1 MKNLFS
7 YKDFVNEKFE
17 QVNEAKKANPV
28 NLFKKDVKNIIEGLF
43 TQSKKMEYE
52 FDKDGFPTEVKF
64 EITKKDFM
72 YLDEVDVLKNE
83 FSKGVL
89 KKREF
94 VPVLNLDEKEEE
106 KEGDK
111 SVYTIKFKIKKEGV
125 EKAKEENKEKNPRSK
140 QFDRDSDK
148 QLKAKLKSDKTNDAD
163 KEKIMDILKGRG
175 VDFKNPFLEE
185 DDDKK
190 SDEDAE
196 KEAEKAAKEE
206 EKKDKKK
213 KSIKESVETTD
224 KTGTDDD
231 GDEKEGD
238 EKEDEGDEKTN
249 EGFIGKV
256 AKFLSKKEY
265 NKTLDHCYDNCCE
278 DGECCTLEEIK
289 DCMKGMVFS
298 KVTKKAMDEDS
309 KLFNSLA
316 SEIHKDCKKK
326 CDEYKKNESVFGTEE
341 WNKKYNVKTEE
352 EKKDINFNSL
362 VNETVKT
369 KVDDI
374 KSLNEKVD
382 EVLYYKIESLNTV
395 KKINEENEISLTDSL
410 YGFDDIIKEI
420 EKDYNIKNL
429 SKSIYELLTTKS
441 PVVLDLVNNWHRTL
455 ILSVDPTLFHF
466 TITYYEEDDEIWNEY
481 LECGYVEDWADYIH
495 TIIKLLQSFFKNSP
509 LHPQA
514 PKMKFID
521 TRKSS

>member
-83 FSKGVL
+83 FSEGVL

-224 KTGTDDD
+224 NTGNDDDAIDEIDDGKQDNKVKFGTDNAPEINAEKTVKGDGSELTTEKKEE

-238 EKEDEGDEKTN
+238 EKEGGEKEGDEKTN

-352 EKKDINFNSL
+352 EKEDINFNSL

-382 EVLYYKIESLNTV
+382 EVLYHKPEALKTE
-395 KKINEENEISLTDSL
+395 KKNEE
-410 YGFDDIIKEI
+410 KE
-420 EKDYNIKNL
+420 
-429 SKSIYELLTTKS
+429 
-441 PVVLDLVNNWHRTL
+441 
-455 ILSVDPTLFHF
+455 
-466 TITYYEEDDEIWNEY
+466 
-481 LECGYVEDWADYIH
+481 
-495 TIIKLLQSFFKNSP
+495 
-509 LHPQA
+509 
-514 PKMKFID
+514 
-521 TRKSS
+521 